1 MEKTA
6 GFPTVF
12 VYPVSLFSGDSEF
25 FLLLVLILILVLF
38 VLVLVLAVLLILVLV
53 LAVVLLVLV
62 LILAVLLVLILV
74 LVVFHVYHSVSLIFR
89 GYGDSMHGFL
99 RFYAS
104 VQQIFHFQ
112 QYLRGL
118 STVENIVGGNFSA
131 ARSGEDSRV

>member
-1 MEKTA
+1 MNLA
-6 GFPTVF
+6 AVA
-12 VYPVSLFSGDSEF
+12 V
-25 FLLLVLILILVLF
+25 LILVL
-38 VLVLVLAVLLILVLV
+38 VILVLVVILILVLV
-53 LAVVLLVLV
+53 LVVV
-62 LILAVLLVLILV
+62 LVLILV

-89 GYGDSMHGFL
+89 GYGDSMHGFR

-131 ARSGEDSRV
+131 ARSGENSRV